1 MEAPSST
8 PRCRRA
14 RPTGRRPGRASW
26 VALVGVLA
34 LPACSDPRPDAGPP
48 PSPTPFTPSTEK
60 SAPDSTARPPSGP
73 WSGPASEGPA
83 DRSSERPGESS
94 TGVPAGR
101 TLRPSEGLTVTK
113 DATVLEGLHIQGRV
127 TIAADDVILRE
138 SLVQTDTSTYPIHVT
153 DDATGVLIED
163 VEVDNLGGT
172 GIGILISSGST
183 ATIRRAD
190 IHSAEDGIRIQG
202 DDVTIEDSYV
212 HDLQR
217 QSGGHHDT
225 IQIRSG
231 DNVTLEGNTLLPYDE
246 STGDPM
252 NAALQIGS
260 LLGDDRISNLRV
272 IDNYMN
278 GGNYTINGGSEGIV
292 DSAFYSGNR
301 FGRDYRYGVVGNMD
315 AASTWDDSNVFDDTG
330 DPAR

>member
-1 MEAPSST
+1 M
-8 PRCRRA
+8 
-14 RPTGRRPGRASW
+14 
-26 VALVGVLA
+26 
-34 LPACSDPRPDAGPP
+34 
-48 PSPTPFTPSTEK
+48 
-60 SAPDSTARPPSGP
+60 
-73 WSGPASEGPA
+73 
-83 DRSSERPGESS
+83 
-94 TGVPAGR
+94 PAGR